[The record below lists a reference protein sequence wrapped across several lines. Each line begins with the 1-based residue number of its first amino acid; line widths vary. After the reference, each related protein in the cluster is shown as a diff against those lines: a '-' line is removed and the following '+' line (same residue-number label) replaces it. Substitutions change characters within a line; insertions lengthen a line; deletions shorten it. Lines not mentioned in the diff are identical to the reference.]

1 MGKSNWYD
9 SQGLQFTCTKCS
21 ACCRFDP
28 GYVFLSQN
36 DLNRLTQAFCM
47 KEEDFISSY
56 CMKVSVRGFKRLSL
70 KEKNNFDCIFWQ
82 NGGCSVYDFR
92 PFQCRCYPFW
102 PAFLDSPESWNNLSK
117 SCPGVN
123 RGELHRS
130 EKIRKWLK
138 KRIEEPFILL

>member
-1 MGKSNWYD
+1 MEKSNWYD
-9 SQGLQFTCTKCS
+9 AQGLHFTCTKCS

-36 DLNRLTQAFCM
+36 DLNRLTEALGM

-56 CMKVSVRGFKRLSL
+56 CMKVSIRGFKRLSL

-82 NGGCSVYDFR
+82 NGGCSVYEFR
-92 PFQCRCYPFW
+92 PFQCRSYPFW
-102 PAFLDSPESWNNLSK
+102 PAFLESPESWNNLNK

-130 EKIRKWLK
+130 KKIRKWLK
-138 KRIEEPFILL
+138 KRMEEPFILL